1 MLEEFLDEVIQSKIP
16 FDCFPEYRENEIYCM
31 DINSLLRGNHLGLIN
46 VMRMYEKPLTF
57 QCIQDIFMNDSQ
69 PPIVSKRANLVRAAV
84 LSKQTVVRDYESE
97 SQNMGVFTE
106 SEFMEML
113 CRVVDINSENTMQED
128 LFLKEKILSVLL
140 QLMKIAN
147 PNAVVDTCQKN

>member
-1 MLEEFLDEVIQSKIP
+1 
-16 FDCFPEYRENEIYCM
+16 
-31 DINSLLRGNHLGLIN
+31 
-46 VMRMYEKPLTF
+46 
-57 QCIQDIFMNDSQ
+57 MNDSQ